1 MYSDTVVDLML
12 NNKVVN
18 KETNEES
25 AAPIVS
31 PVLGASDKL
40 EEANDQR
47 YLYISFFRR
56 IRSSCRYMGYNKTN
70 RRI

>member
-1 MYSDTVVDLML
+1 MWIPADAENMDLAKEFVKFMYSDTVVDLML

-31 PVLGASDKL
+31 PVLWCIRQAGRW
-40 EEANDQR
+40 NNQR
-47 YLYISFFRR
+47 YLYTGIF
-56 IRSSCRYMGYNKTN
+56 
-70 RRI
+70 